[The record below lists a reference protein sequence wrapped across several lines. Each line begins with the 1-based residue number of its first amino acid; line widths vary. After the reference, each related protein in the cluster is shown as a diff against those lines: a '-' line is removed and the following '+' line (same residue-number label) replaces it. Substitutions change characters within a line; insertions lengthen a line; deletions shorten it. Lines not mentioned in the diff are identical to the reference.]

1 LTTTADLRIFI
12 RCLVIDSPV
21 RALPDEGPDGTRDC
35 ENPRAQGGP
44 QPSRSASHRP
54 SANQSSVPEQ
64 PLLSLDAHQS
74 SIPADRLAEM
84 PRTPV
89 AVHSRLSIFILG
101 MMSGILGA
109 GLTGNL
115 AEAIGPAWAPP
126 KHPAL
131 FVPATVGVSRL
142 SSPKS
147 PRLVPGRSDRF
158 DPGRRNCR
166 FVAFSPASP
175 AARTGMVNCVLP
187 ILI

>member
-1 LTTTADLRIFI
+1 
-12 RCLVIDSPV
+12 
-21 RALPDEGPDGTRDC
+21 
-35 ENPRAQGGP
+35 
-44 QPSRSASHRP
+44 
-54 SANQSSVPEQ
+54 
-64 PLLSLDAHQS
+64 LLSLDAHQS

-131 FVPATVGVSRL
+131 FVP
-142 SSPKS
+142 
-147 PRLVPGRSDRF
+147 GRSDRF